1 METQEWKHLRYSFA
15 SLACQE
21 LEMRSKLNPE
31 PEQAFLSQI
40 DSTEVSSLQLQL
52 RSDTKSLVVV
62 SKRIEEETKALK
74 KKLEMVIMAIQSAD
88 DC

>member
-1 METQEWKHLRYSFA
+1 
-15 SLACQE
+15 
-21 LEMRSKLNPE
+21 MRSKLNPE

>member
-1 METQEWKHLRYSFA
+1 
-15 SLACQE
+15 
-21 LEMRSKLNPE
+21 MRSKLNSE
-31 PEQAFLSQI
+31 PGQAFLSQI

-52 RSDTKSLVVV
+52 RSDTKSLAVV